1 MKQTFYSNGKLLIT
15 GEYTVLDG
23 ADAFALPTKY
33 GQYLHVNKGED
44 LFIKWTSFDTD
55 KNTWFQDTLSFS
67 DIKKGETESINPVTQ
82 TLVKILHTAN
92 GMNPEILSG
101 SKGFNVVTELTFPR
115 YWGLG
120 TSSTLINN
128 IAQWFAIDAFI
139 LLKNSFG
146 GSGYDIACAQNNTP
160 IIYNIGN
167 PTPTVKN
174 INFNPEFSNNIYFVY
189 LNQKQNSRS
198 AIAAYNEKKS
208 NITSIVTQ
216 INNITEKLLS
226 TDNIERFMELLDK
239 HTAIMSNVLETPPVK
254 EELFPDF
261 TGSVKSLG
269 AWGGDFVLA
278 VSKNSNTTTY
288 FNQKGYPVIIP
299 YKDMIL

>member
-33 GQYLHVNKGED
+33 GQYLYVNKAETQ
-44 LFIKWTSFDTD
+44 LVKWTSFDAD
-55 KNTWFQDTLSFS
+55 KSIWFEDTLSIS
-67 DIKKGETESINPVTQ
+67 DIKAGKTESINPVTQ
-82 TLVKILHTAN
+82 TLVRILHTAN
-92 GMNPEILSG
+92 SMNPKTLSD
-101 SKGFNVVTELTFPR
+101 SKGFNVVTELTFPKH
-115 YWGLG
+115 WGLG

-128 IAQWFAIDAFI
+128 IAQWFTIDAFI

-146 GSGYDIACAQNNTP
+146 GSGYDIACAQNNNP
-160 IIYNIGN
+160 IIYNIGS
-167 PTPTVKN
+167 PTPTVKSV
-174 INFNPEFSNNIYFVY
+174 NFNPEFSNNIYFVY

-208 NITSIVTQ
+208 NIATTVNQISSITQ
-216 INNITEKLLS
+216 ELLNTNNIK
-226 TDNIERFMELLDK
+226 RFMELLDK
-239 HTAIMSNVLETPPVK
+239 HTAIMSDVLETPPVK
-254 EELFPDF
+254 EQLFPDF

-278 VSKNSNTTTY
+278 VSKNSDTAYY
-288 FNQKGYPVIIP
+288 FKQKGYPVVIP

>member
-1 MKQTFYSNGKLLIT
+1 MIT

-33 GQYLHVNKGED
+33 GQYLHVNEAETQSV
-44 LFIKWTSFDTD
+44 KWTSFDAD
-55 KNTWFQDTLSFS
+55 KSIWFKETLSLS
-67 DIKKGETESINPVTQ
+67 DIKAGKTESINPVTQ

-92 GMNPEILSG
+92 SMNPKMLSG
-101 SKGFNVVTELTFPR
+101 SKGFDIVTELTFPR
-115 YWGLG
+115 QWGLG

-128 IAQWFAIDAFI
+128 IAKWFTIDAFV

-146 GSGYDIACAQNNTP
+146 GSGYDIACAQNNNP
-160 IIYNIGN
+160 IIYNTGN
-167 PTPTVKN
+167 LTPTVKKVS
-174 INFNPEFSNNIYFVY
+174 FNPEFSDTIYFVY

-198 AIAAYNEKKS
+198 AITAYNEKKN
-208 NITSIVTQ
+208 NITITVHQ
-216 INNITEKLLS
+216 INNITQEILN
-226 TDNIERFMELLDK
+226 TNNIERFMELLDK
-239 HTAIMSNVLETPPVK
+239 HTAIMSDILETPPVK
-254 EELFPDF
+254 EQLFSDF

-278 VSKNSNTTTY
+278 VSKNSDTAAY
-288 FNQKGYPVIIP
+288 FKQKGYPVVIS

>member
-33 GQYLHVNKGED
+33 GQYLHVKKEESKSV
-44 LFIKWTSFDTD
+44 KWTSFDAD
-55 KNTWFQDTLSFS
+55 KSIWFEDTLSFS
-67 DIKKGETESINPVTQ
+67 DIKEGKTESINPVTQ

-92 GMNPEILSG
+92 SMNPEILLG
-101 SKGFNVVTELTFPR
+101 SKGFDITTELTFPR
-115 YWGLG
+115 HWGLG
-120 TSSTLINN
+120 SSSTLINN

-139 LLKNSFG
+139 LLKKSFG

-160 IIYNIGN
+160 IVYNVST
-167 PTPTVKN
+167 PTPTIKN
-174 INFNPEFSNNIYFVY
+174 ISFKPEFTNDIYFVY

-198 AIAAYNEKKS
+198 AITAYNEKKS
-208 NITSIVTQ
+208 NIIATVNQ
-216 INNITEKLLS
+216 INNITQEILNTNDIKP
-226 TDNIERFMELLDK
+226 FMELLDK
-239 HTAIMSNVLETPPVK
+239 HTAIMSEVLETPPVK
-254 EELFPDF
+254 KELFPDF
-261 TGSVKSLG
+261 TGSIKSLG

-278 VSKNSNTTTY
+278 ISKNNDTAAY
-288 FNQKGYPVIIP
+288 FKQKGYPVIIP

>member
-33 GQYLHVNKGED
+33 GQYLYVNEAETQ
-44 LFIKWTSFDTD
+44 LVKWTSFDAD
-55 KNTWFQDTLSFS
+55 KSIWFEDTLSFS
-67 DIKKGETESINPVTQ
+67 DIKAGKTESINPITQ

-92 GMNPEILSG
+92 NMNPKTLSD
-101 SKGFNVVTELTFPR
+101 SKGFDVTTELTFPR
-115 YWGLG
+115 HWGLG

-146 GSGYDIACAQNNTP
+146 GSGYDIACAQNNNP
-160 IIYNIGN
+160 IIYNIGSQ
-167 PTPTVKN
+167 TPTVKSV
-174 INFNPEFSNNIYFVY
+174 NFNPEFSNNIYFVY

-198 AIAAYNEKKS
+198 AIAAYNEKK
-208 NITSIVTQ
+208 
-216 INNITEKLLS
+216 NNITTTVNQINSITQKLLN
-226 TDNIERFMELLDK
+226 TNNIERFMELLDK
-239 HTAIMSNVLETPPVK
+239 HTAIMSDVLETPPVK
-254 EELFPDF
+254 EQLFSDY

-278 VSKNSNTTTY
+278 VSKNSDTASY
-288 FNQKGYPVIIP
+288 FKQKGYPVVIQ

>member
-174 INFNPEFSNNIYFVY
+174 ISFNQEFSNNIYFVY

-278 VSKNSNTTTY
+278 VSKNSNTATY
-288 FNQKGYPVIIP
+288 FKQKGYPVIIP